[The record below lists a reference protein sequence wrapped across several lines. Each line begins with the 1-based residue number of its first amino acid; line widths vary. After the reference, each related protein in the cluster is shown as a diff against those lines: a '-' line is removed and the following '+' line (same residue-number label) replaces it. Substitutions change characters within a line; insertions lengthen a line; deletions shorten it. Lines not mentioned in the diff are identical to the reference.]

1 MDCANHYDLLRR
13 FLTKCRINFC
23 VLPDELN
30 RADMGLR
37 DILSLSRTTVAGLA
51 LAELKNRCLY
61 ALHDGFCC
69 TYLLFRQQDKTVCIG
84 PYLSREISEAFI
96 LETAE
101 KWGASPMSLSALRR
115 YYAALPL
122 LDDNS
127 AVFVMVHTYLE
138 EMWGDGYAMEEL
150 SPSAPREPAAKN
162 TDHGENSARSRWLID
177 NIEQR
182 YEFENRLMEA
192 VQTGQ
197 TGKLQTMLRGIR
209 GVSFVRRATEEVRD
223 MKNYCIIVNTLLRKA
238 AEKGGVHP
246 YHVDRISSGFAT
258 RIEAASSLKQ
268 IPKLIEEMLYTY
280 CRSVRKYAN
289 EHHSPPVQKALLYI
303 EASLSGELS
312 LSKLAHEININPSYL
327 SELFKK
333 ETGTTLTEYINKTR
347 INRACRML
355 RETTL
360 QVQTV
365 AQYCGIQDVNY
376 FSKVFKKYT
385 GQTPSEYRR
394 ME

>member
-1 MDCANHYDLLRR
+1 M
-13 FLTKCRINFC
+13 TKCRINFC

-37 DILSLSRTTVAGLA
+37 DILSLSRTTVAAVA

-182 YEFENRLMEA
+182 YEFENRL
-192 VQTGQ
+192 
-197 TGKLQTMLRGIR
+197 
-209 GVSFVRRATEEVRD
+209 
-223 MKNYCIIVNTLLRKA
+223 
-238 AEKGGVHP
+238 
-246 YHVDRISSGFAT
+246 
-258 RIEAASSLKQ
+258 
-268 IPKLIEEMLYTY
+268 
-280 CRSVRKYAN
+280 
-289 EHHSPPVQKALLYI
+289 
-303 EASLSGELS
+303 
-312 LSKLAHEININPSYL
+312 
-327 SELFKK
+327 
-333 ETGTTLTEYINKTR
+333 
-347 INRACRML
+347 
-355 RETTL
+355 
-360 QVQTV
+360 
-365 AQYCGIQDVNY
+365 
-376 FSKVFKKYT
+376 
-385 GQTPSEYRR
+385 
-394 ME
+394 